1 MGSLQG
7 LMHSRELRQ
16 FPLHHQYQGDLAD
29 PVVNIVHMHVLM
41 EVMQLC
47 ILIYL
52 CIIYYHTYI
61 CIMYIITYLGK
72 YVCRC
77 THIYCKYTC

>member
-29 PVVNIVHMHVLM
+29 PVVNIVHMYVLM

-47 ILIYL
+47 IILPYIHM
-52 CIIYYHTYI
+52 YYVYNYI
-61 CIMYIITYLGK
+61 LRQVRT
-72 YVCRC
+72 
-77 THIYCKYTC
+77 